1 MSGARQKS
9 TNGRLSLSQNSSATG
24 KKRLAF
30 DNSLKPSRNEPRS
43 RISPMTKRVIF
54 SRWRTGL
61 GSTPILW
68 IRFLIFLRRSMNS
81 FGPRARTGG

>member
-1 MSGARQKS
+1 MPSHRWQEVSVRASPTRRG
-9 TNGRLSLSQNSSATG
+9 NHQNSRWA
-24 KKRLAF
+24 
-30 DNSLKPSRNEPRS
+30 
-43 RISPMTKRVIF
+43 PMTKRVIF

-81 FGPRARTGG
+81 FGPKARTGG